1 LASCW
6 ECLEGEGSALDLLA
20 VASGVEL
27 LEVSL
32 VLAGDEG
39 IGEPEKLKNKNCL
52 EKTFFH
58 FILQKD
64 VLQSFPVKKR
74 ES

>member
-1 LASCW
+1 MASCW

-39 IGEPEKLKNKNCL
+39 IGEPEKLKNKIVKRKL
-52 EKTFFH
+52 FF

>member
-39 IGEPEKLKNKNCL
+39 IGEPEKLK
-52 EKTFFH
+52 
-58 FILQKD
+58 
-64 VLQSFPVKKR
+64 KKIV
-74 ES
+74 